1 MKNKLV
7 VDGKI
12 IDLSKATKIAETS
25 YSNPGDVFYCHKEL
39 YVTEKGNYIL
49 AGEGGPKSIFGRAIG
64 TNEVAG
70 GSGASLVNKEE
81 AAKIAE
87 DWQTDADIM
96 VKFFGDL
103 LEEA

>member
-1 MKNKLV
+1 MGKLI
-7 VDGKI
+7 VDGKLVNL
-12 IDLSKATKIAETS
+12 DKATKIAVNT
-25 YSNPGDVFYCHKEL
+25 YSKPGDVFYCHKEL
-39 YVTEKGNYIL
+39 YVTDKGNYVL
-49 AGEGGPKSIFGRAIG
+49 VGEGGPKSIFGRAIG